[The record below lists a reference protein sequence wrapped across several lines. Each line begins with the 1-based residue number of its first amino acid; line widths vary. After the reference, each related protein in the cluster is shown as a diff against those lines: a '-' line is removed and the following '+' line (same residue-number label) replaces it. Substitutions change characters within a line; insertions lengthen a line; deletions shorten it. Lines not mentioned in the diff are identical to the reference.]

1 MIYVLFGAVALLTL
15 AGTQRARPSRRVSP
29 VPARSA
35 KPRASV
41 RVRVRPN

>member
-15 AGTQRARPSRRVSP
+15 AGTQSARPSRRVAT

-35 KPRASV
+35 KPREIGPV
-41 RVRVRPN
+41 RLN

>member
-35 KPRASV
+35 KPRASGPV
-41 RVRVRPN
+41 RLN